1 MSGRIRLF
9 AWATSISFLGTL
21 PLGTLNL
28 SVANYS
34 FRNDATGAISFAVA
48 AIAVE
53 MGLVRLALMA
63 IRRLERLTNFLRI
76 FNLVSSGVLL
86 FLAFS
91 SLLAALEMQTFRAT
105 LPLSF
110 LSPVASGF
118 VLSLTN
124 PLHLPFWMG
133 WTTML
138 RSKKILDDRPGAYAT
153 FISAIGLGT
162 GAAFCLYGFA
172 GGYLIRLLGN
182 RQVLLNWIVGIAL
195 LITALVQ
202 LYKIFFKASKSGILY
217 ETTQNLGYPRQIFG
231 NSRH

>member
-1 MSGRIRLF
+1 MNGRIRLF
-9 AWATSISFLGTL
+9 AWAMSISFLGTL

-34 FRNDATGAISFAVA
+34 FRNNPSGAVGFAVA

-53 MGLVRLALMA
+53 MGLVRLALIA
-63 IRRLERLTNFLRI
+63 IRRLERLAHFLRV

-133 WTTML
+133 WTTVL
-138 RSKKILDDRPGAYAT
+138 RSKKVLDDHPGAYAT

-162 GAAFCLYGFA
+162 AAAFWLYGFA
-172 GGYLIRLLGN
+172 GGYLIRLLGS

-195 LITALVQ
+195 LITALIQ
-202 LYKIFFKASKSGILY
+202 LYKTFFKIPKTGILY
-217 ETTQNLGYPRQIFG
+217 ETPQN
-231 NSRH
+231 N